1 MSIIQGRGV
10 PAIQEF
16 LTYCTNEDSFWTKV
30 IDRCCNSGVGTHRG
44 STVYT
49 TV

>member
-10 PAIQEF
+10 SAIQEF
-16 LTYCTNEDSFWTKV
+16 LTYCTNEDSFRTKV
-30 IDRCCNSGVGTHRG
+30 TDRCCNSGVSIHRG
-44 STVYT
+44 STVYI